1 VSLLQEVAVG
11 EPDPIRPRRVTGS
24 TTRVVASKVLRAFVT
39 LAFVVVF
46 NFFLFRLLPG
56 DPIGLYTRGRNMDP
70 EQIAALREE
79 LNRPIWEQFL
89 TYIRNPFDP
98 GIDSTRF
105 SQPVWELI
113 GERIWPTVLLLG
125 TAIVIATIVGIW
137 IGIRAGWKPGSR
149 FDKVSTGT
157 TLTLYSMPEFW
168 LGMMLLIVL
177 GVGAFGLPGLFPVG
191 GISSPGVDTSTPA
204 GWLNVLWH
212 MFLPCLTLTLIY
224 LADYSLVMRASLI
237 DERKQEYLMLARAKG
252 LRDVMV
258 RKRHAV
264 PNALLPTITLIFLS
278 LGFVVTGAIT
288 VETVFSWPGL
298 GLLTYEALRGPDIP
312 LLQATFLLFSI
323 AVIGAN
329 LIAELLYVIIDP
341 RVRQ

>member
-1 VSLLQEVAVG
+1 MSLLQEVAVG

-24 TTRVVASKVLRAFVT
+24 TTRVVLGKVLRAFVT
-39 LAFVVVF
+39 LAFVVIF

-113 GERIWPTVLLLG
+113 GERVWPTVLLLG

-252 LRDVMV
+252 LREDGGV
-258 RKRHAV
+258 RQGRAELRFEGEHEERAGGGRRREV
-264 PNALLPTITLIFLS
+264 GEQVCA
-278 LGFVVTGAIT
+278 GDEGG
-288 VETVFSWPGL
+288 EG
-298 GLLTYEALRGPDIP
+298 GRGP
-312 LLQATFLLFSI
+312 
-323 AVIGAN
+323 
-329 LIAELLYVIIDP
+329 
-341 RVRQ
+341 